1 MQNHALSDAQAIEVR
16 RLFPISFNPCF
27 VCVAY
32 RKPKPDNNKSRPPS
46 PQGNKSLCSTRSS
59 SSSSKAIRRAG
70 SVVPHRKVSTIDCT
84 KAPCSAQSWTVTS
97 ARTGRLLFSSGEDD
111 MREIA
116 SLTKITTC
124 YIALLLAQ
132 DYGLSAHT
140 LIPVSAKAAGVAGTT
155 AELETGDRVRFGD
168 LLYGLMLPSGNDA
181 AQALAEY
188 FGALIACKKGY
199 VTMTKKLDRLFIREM
214 NQLANSLS
222 LRRTSYQNP
231 HGLSIKKNF
240 STARD
245 IGTLAVA
252 AMRFPGFRELV
263 NTRTHTCVISNK
275 KQPDRTVTW
284 ENTNKLLLLPG
295 FDGVKTGVTEA
306 AGPCLCASVRKGEVR
321 LVLTVLGAR
330 SMEERWVEVPRL
342 AAWAFAHLE
351 SH

>member
-1 MQNHALSDAQAIEVR
+1 MQNQALSEAQAMEVR
-16 RLFPISFNPCF
+16 RLFPTSFNPCF

-32 RKPKPDNNKSRPPS
+32 RRPLPHSRPPS

-59 SSSSKAIRRAG
+59 SSSSKAIRKA
-70 SVVPHRKVSTIDCT
+70 VAPHRKVSAVDCT
-84 KAPCSAQSWTVTS
+84 KAPCSAQSWTITS

-111 MREIA
+111 LREIA

-124 YIALLLAQ
+124 YLVLLLAQ
-132 DYGLSAHT
+132 DYGLSGNT
-140 LIPVSAKAAGVAGTT
+140 VIPVSVKAAGVSGTT
-155 AELETGDRVRFGD
+155 AELEPGDRVKFGD

-188 FGALIACKKGY
+188 FGGLIACKKGY

-214 NQLANSLS
+214 NQLASSLG
-222 LRRTSYQNP
+222 LRGTSYQNP
-231 HGLSIKKNF
+231 HGLSIKKNY

-245 IGTLAVA
+245 VGTLAIA
-252 AMRFPGFRELV
+252 ALRLPGFREVV
-263 NTRTHTCVISNK
+263 NARTHTCVIGNK
-275 KQPDRTVTW
+275 KRPDRTVTW

-306 AGPCLCASVRKGEVR
+306 AGPCLCASVRKGDVR

-342 AAWAFAHLE
+342 AAWAFAQLE
-351 SH
+351 SN